1 MATVFDGVEFIMSGD
16 VVSGLVFADAGIY
29 DAAVGSGG
37 LLISAVVSGF
47 GQVDISSGGEA
58 IGTFIYG
65 NEAFEYVASGG
76 LTIGAQVATSGQ
88 EEVASGAV
96 SSDAQIIGGTE
107 IVYGGALA
115 FDTTVSAGK
124 QEVGVGGVASGTVAV
139 SGGTETVYGMG
150 GGWKY
155 CRRES
160 RRSVPA
166 ARPPGSRS

>member
-65 NEAFEYVASGG
+65 SEAFEDVAGGG
-76 LTIGAQVATSGQ
+76 LTIGAQVAIGGQ
-88 EEVASGAV
+88 EEGSSRPV
-96 SSDAQIIGGTE
+96 SNHAQVIRG
-107 IVYGGALA
+107 
-115 FDTTVSAGK
+115 
-124 QEVGVGGVASGTVAV
+124 
-139 SGGTETVYGMG
+139 
-150 GGWKY
+150 
-155 CRRES
+155 
-160 RRSVPA
+160 
-166 ARPPGSRS
+166 